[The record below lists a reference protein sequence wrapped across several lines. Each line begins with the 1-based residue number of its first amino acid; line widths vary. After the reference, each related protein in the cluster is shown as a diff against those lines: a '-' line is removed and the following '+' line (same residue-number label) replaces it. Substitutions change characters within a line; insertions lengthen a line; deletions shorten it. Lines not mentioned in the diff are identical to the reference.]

1 MVIASRRQF
10 IALCAASSLAMS
22 FSAHAAVAATSADNL
37 IRSLG
42 DEVIGV
48 LVDSSL
54 NLASR
59 ESRFRELLLRY
70 VDTDSIARTVLG
82 RYWNL
87 ATDAEKEDFKHLY
100 REYIIKVYAARLSKF
115 DGEVFKVRTPRQDS
129 DADFMVFSTIE
140 PKQGPSYVVNWRVR
154 KSPEGFA
161 ITDVQA
167 EGVSL
172 LVTHNQEFSS
182 VIQNGGGK
190 VAALLDAL
198 RKRAGVK

>member
-1 MVIASRRQF
+1 MVIATRRRF
-10 IALCAASSLAMS
+10 LALCAAAPLVLSGPT
-22 FSAHAAVAATSADNL
+22 FAAVAATSADNL
-37 IRSLG
+37 IRGLG

-48 LVDSSL
+48 LVDNSL
-54 NLASR
+54 NLAAR
-59 ESRFRELLLRY
+59 ENKFRELLLRY

-87 ATDAEKEDFKHLY
+87 ATDAEKEEFKHLY

-115 DGEVFKVRTPRQDS
+115 DGEVFKVRPPRQDS
-129 DADFMVFSTIE
+129 DSDFMVFSTIE

-154 KSPEGFA
+154 KSPDGFA

>member
-10 IALCAASSLAMS
+10 FAICAASSLAMS

-115 DGEVFKVRTPRQDS
+115 DG
-129 DADFMVFSTIE
+129 
-140 PKQGPSYVVNWRVR
+140 
-154 KSPEGFA
+154 
-161 ITDVQA
+161 
-167 EGVSL
+167 
-172 LVTHNQEFSS
+172 
-182 VIQNGGGK
+182 GK
-190 VAALLDAL
+190 
-198 RKRAGVK
+198 AGAFER